1 MENPLGIDGEMAGEE
16 VPTGSINPLRDLGE
30 DVLGL
35 RMRGQAGGSVGA
47 GRPVGAS
54 VEIDKS
60 ADVDWFEVAKNF
72 RPIDLNNE
80 EGLRSLEDRGLIE
93 HMGNAREKYKNMMRA
108 ESRDTGGD
116 AEWAAA
122 GRELSGVLSDLNDLQ
137 MTVQCLVEQTLL
149 NADNID
155 RLMRGEQ
162 PHGYTPV
169 ASASEI
175 PAALAENLKTLCG
188 ASRSTG
194 RDLEAISTTLRE
206 FGRGL
211 TLARRSFEALK
222 PKASTQI

>member
-1 MENPLGIDGEMAGEE
+1 MENPFGTDGEECSLADEEE
-16 VPTGSINPLRDLGE
+16 VPTGFINPLRDLGE

-35 RMRGQAGGSVGA
+35 RLRAARQA
-47 GRPVGAS
+47 GRPV
-54 VEIDKS
+54 E
-60 ADVDWFEVAKNF
+60 AKKF
-72 RPIDLNNE
+72 RPIDLNDEKELEN
-80 EGLRSLEDRGLIE
+80 LEDKGLIE
-93 HMGNAREKYKNMMRA
+93 HMGDARDKYKKACA
-108 ESRDTGGD
+108 EPRSTGGD

-137 MTVQCLVEQTLL
+137 MAVQCLVEQTLL

-169 ASASEI
+169 ASAGEI